1 MASRYAFSIDL
12 DRCIG
17 CQACVVA
24 CRTGNEVASGDAYIT
39 VSEEIRRK
47 DNGFWGSFAHKRCFH
62 CTEAP
67 CVEVCPTGTLTKVN
81 GLTAVDMAKCSACGY
96 CTQACPFHIPHV
108 VDNHVSKCVGC
119 LDQVQAGEEP
129 WCARTCPSN
138 AIRFGERE
146 VILAEAKAKV
156 AKLRERYPNAQVYGE
171 TQLGG
176 LGLLMVLL
184 EAPGVYG
191 LPEAPQSSATIQT
204 WKTLVKPA
212 SAGLTALAAGVMG
225 LAFVFARR
233 QHAKEHAE
241 VHTAAPV
248 EAAVVETPAQTEEN
262 HD

>member
-24 CRTGNEVASGDAYIT
+24 CGAGNELATGDTYIT

-62 CTEAP
+62 CAEAP
-67 CVEVCPTGTLTKVN
+67 CVEVCPTGTLTKVD

-96 CTQACPFHIPHV
+96 CTQACPFHIPNV

-119 LDQVQAGEEP
+119 LDQVKTGGEP
-129 WCARTCPSN
+129 WCAKTCPSN

-184 EAPGVYG
+184 EAPSKYG
-191 LPEAPQSSATIQT
+191 LPEAPTSSATIQT
-204 WKTLVKPA
+204 WKSVIKPA

-233 QHAKEHAE
+233 THAKEHAE
-241 VHTAAPV
+241 LHA
-248 EAAVVETPAQTEEN
+248 EAQAEAVVAEEPAETEEN